1 MILAFHYSGFDAGNT
16 PVRGIVYATNRDFAY
31 SRLKT
36 NRVRATRLRL
46 DVAAT
51 LRNWIAADFEP
62 RDLERFYRSFGQRL
76 GNATPAPKALDSCRA
91 ILRDPK
97 LRQAVLAMQQQ
108 ALAGSELHAAMAFAG
123 FARRDCMLVRA
134 AEVSGNTPD
143 TLARLADDVRTQR
156 AMKGSLARVLA
167 IPLAT
172 LCFLYVFLFIVVTV
186 AAPKTLEFFTKTGA
200 RLPPFAV
207 HYFEFTRLVNEQ
219 IILATGLFVAL
230 PLLLLAIACT
240 EPWRALLER
249 APLLREIAIKAE
261 LAGLW
266 NGYAQ
271 LLRARIPP
279 ATAAVVVRD
288 AARRSDT
295 RSWFTR
301 FGHLL
306 ETGVFMREAVVRA
319 GFPPLVAADVAA
331 ADESG
336 RVPDELERMVREFE
350 EDVTGLSARLADVL
364 FFASMLVL
372 AAGIVLAFFLS
383 YGPIMAIGLRNV

>member
-1 MILAFHYSGFDAGNT
+1 MVLAFQYSGYDSANV
-16 PVRGIVYATNRDFAY
+16 PVRGVVYAANRDFAY

-46 DVAAT
+46 DPAAT
-51 LRNWIAADFEP
+51 LRNWASSGFDLRE
-62 RDLERFYRSFGQRL
+62 LERFYRSFGQRL
-76 GNATPAPKALDSCRA
+76 GNGTPAPKALESCRG

-97 LRQAVLAMQQQ
+97 LRQAILAMQQQ
-108 ALAGSELHAAMAFAG
+108 CLGGAELHAGMTFAG
-123 FARRDCMLVRA
+123 FARRDAMLVRA
-134 AEVSGNTPD
+134 AEVSGSTPD
-143 TLARLADDVRTQR
+143 TLKRLADDVRAQR
-156 AMKGSLARVLA
+156 TLRSSLSRVLA
-167 IPLAT
+167 IPIAT
-172 LCFLYVFLFIVVTV
+172 LAFLYVFLFVVVTV
-186 AAPKTLEFFTKTGA
+186 AAPKTLEFFAKTGA

-207 HYFEFTRLVNEQ
+207 NYFEFTRVVNAHLA
-219 IILATGLFVAL
+219 LATALFIVIPVLLFLFSRTAACRRL
-230 PLLLLAIACT
+230 IESIPLVRDICV
-240 EPWRALLER
+240 
-249 APLLREIAIKAE
+249 KAE

-266 NGYAQ
+266 NGFAQ

-279 ATAAVVVRD
+279 ATAASVVRD
-288 AARRSDT
+288 AARRPDT
-295 RSWFTR
+295 RGWFTR

-336 RVPDELERMVREFE
+336 RLPDELERLVREFE
-350 EDVTGLSARLADVL
+350 EDVVGLAARLADVL

-372 AAGIVLAFFLS
+372 GAGIVVAFFLS

>member
-1 MILAFHYSGFDAGNT
+1 MILAYHYAGYDSGNT
-16 PVRGIVYATNRDFAY
+16 PVRGIVYAASRDFAW
-31 SRLKT
+31 SRLKS

-46 DVAAT
+46 DPAAT
-51 LRNWIAADFEP
+51 IRNWITADFDA
-62 RDLERFYRSFGQRL
+62 RDLERFFRSFGQRL
-76 GNATPAPKALDSCRA
+76 GNATPAPKALESCRT

-97 LRQAVLAMQQQ
+97 LKQAVLAMQQQ
-108 ALAGSELHAAMAFAG
+108 TLGGAELHAAMSFAG

-134 AEVSGNTPD
+134 AEVSGNTPE
-143 TLARLADDVRTQR
+143 TFKRLADDVRTQR
-156 AMKGSLARVLA
+156 TLKGSLSRVLS

-172 LCFLYVFLFIVVTV
+172 LAFLYVFLFVVITV
-186 AAPKTLEFFTKTGA
+186 AAPKTLEFFSKTGA

-207 HYFEFTRLVNEQ
+207 NYYAFTRMVNDNLV
-219 IILATGLFVAL
+219 LATCVFVAV
-230 PLLLLAIACT
+230 PVLLLLFVRTDLCRTLI
-240 EPWRALLER
+240 ER
-249 APLLREIAIKAE
+249 APLLREISIKAE
-261 LAGLW
+261 MASLW
-266 NGYAQ
+266 NGFAQ

-288 AARRSDT
+288 AARRTDT
-295 RSWFTR
+295 RAWFTR

-306 ETGVFMREAVVRA
+306 ETGVFMREAAARS

-350 EDVTGLSARLADVL
+350 EDVTGLSARLADVM
-364 FFASMLVL
+364 FFGSMLVL
-372 AAGIVLAFFLS
+372 AVGIVFAFFLS